1 MGLKNPILII
11 KAPILLISRKET
23 SVKPGKKNSQQQELH
38 TDGPTPGLKIGL
50 VLAMHRNALKTSKY
64 EAKAPAIPKPP

>member
-23 SVKPGKKNSQQQELH
+23 SVKPGKKNSQQQELQI
-38 TDGPTPGLKIGL
+38 DGPTPGLKIG
-50 VLAMHRNALKTSKY
+50 
-64 EAKAPAIPKPP
+64 